1 MSTQIHQSK
10 QICPYSTAI
19 FTLTALLNLL
29 TACLPLSHRLLLVLL
44 QARQINIHNLT
55 AFYDSDLFR
64 SNKFSHDGKKKLILQ
79 QF

>member
-1 MSTQIHQSK
+1 MIH
-10 QICPYSTAI
+10 PA
-19 FTLTALLNLL
+19 ARHRGGGR
-29 TACLPLSHRLLLVLL
+29 LSESEGQQGPSSLYLVLS

-64 SNKFSHDGKKKLILQ
+64 ANKFSHDSKKKLILQ

>member
-1 MSTQIHQSK
+1 MLHVSMMDFSASNLQNFLWSSSLI
-10 QICPYSTAI
+10 
-19 FTLTALLNLL
+19 LLF
-29 TACLPLSHRLLLVLL
+29 CFVIPFVS

-79 QF
+79 QL